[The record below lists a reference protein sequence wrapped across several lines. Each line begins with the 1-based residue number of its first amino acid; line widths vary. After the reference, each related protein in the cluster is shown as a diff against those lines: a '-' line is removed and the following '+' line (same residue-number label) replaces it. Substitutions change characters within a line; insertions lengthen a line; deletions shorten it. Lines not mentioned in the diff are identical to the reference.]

1 MLIMGMSEF
10 MGDGTVA
17 GDAEGSLTV
26 QLEQDDIFGLELCCV
41 LD

>member
-1 MLIMGMSEF
+1 MPVVGMSEF

-26 QLEQDDIFGLELCCV
+26 QLEQDDIFDLELCCIF
-41 LD
+41 D